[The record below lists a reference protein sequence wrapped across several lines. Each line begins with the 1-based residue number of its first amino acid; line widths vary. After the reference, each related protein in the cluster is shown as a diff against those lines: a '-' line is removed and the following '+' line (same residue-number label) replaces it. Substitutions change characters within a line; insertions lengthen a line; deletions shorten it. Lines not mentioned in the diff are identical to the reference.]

1 MSFSPYSDLRVQG
14 RRVRNTLAIVVL
26 VGGATLDLNSQSRPA
41 AVPAAE
47 GEWLHLGGD
56 AGSTRYSP
64 LAQITSAN
72 VGALRI
78 AWRRPAVAP
87 ELSAA
92 RPEVKFGN
100 LRSTPFMAGGVIYM
114 TNAIGLVEAIDPGS
128 GRTIWTQDLPAGQP
142 ITGAATRGVAL
153 WRSGGETR
161 IFALRNQRLWALEAA
176 TGKLIASFGDNGS
189 VNLMTRLGPLGPA
202 MVMWN
207 FAPFVCNDVVMAGV
221 SLNDNIKTR
230 TEPPGL
236 VQAFDVRT
244 GKPAWVF
251 NPIPRPGELGN
262 DTWEN
267 DAWSYSGSANVWSA
281 MSADEALGLAY
292 LPTGSPT
299 GDMYGGSRLGN
310 NLFGNSIVCV
320 KCATGE
326 RVWHFQT
333 IHHDLWDWDNNVAPI
348 VTDITVNGRPIKAVV
363 QLTKQAMAYVFDRV
377 TGQPVW
383 PIVERP
389 VPPSR
394 TPGERASA
402 TQPFPTKPAPFDRHG
417 LQAEDV
423 IDFTPELRAEG
434 LAIARRYV
442 LGPIFTPPSIKGDG
456 PNDTKGTLQLPGEI
470 GGAQY
475 TGAAFDRQTGMLYI
489 SSISAT
495 FAADLVPGPPE
506 TGLRYVRGTREQVIG
521 PRGLPIMK
529 PPYGRIVAIDLNTGD
544 HRWMVPNADGPREH
558 PALKGLSLPP
568 LGQPIHDRLI
578 ATPTLLLSVH
588 GDAGGEAATPLFGGE
603 GSHLLRAY
611 EKATGKTLAEIELP
625 AGAVGGM
632 STYWYQGKQYVVLPI
647 GMKGRPS
654 ELIALSLP

>member
-1 MSFSPYSDLRVQG
+1 MTLPKFATSSVDLPRWTVFLVTLLAFGGSMVLQSQTSSPSP
-14 RRVRNTLAIVVL
+14 
-26 VGGATLDLNSQSRPA
+26 GAD
-41 AVPAAE
+41 

-56 AGSTRYSP
+56 SGSTRYSP
-64 LAQITSAN
+64 LAQITPTN
-72 VGALRI
+72 IKGLRI

-87 ELSAA
+87 ELTATH
-92 RPEVKFGN
+92 PEMKFGN
-100 LRSTPFMAGGVIYM
+100 IRSTQFLSRGVLYY
-114 TNAIGLVEAIDPGS
+114 TNAVGLVEAVDPGR
-128 GRTIWTQDLPAGQP
+128 GNTIWAQEPPAGQP
-142 ITGAATRGVAL
+142 LTGAATRGVAL
-153 WRSGGETR
+153 WRSASETR
-161 IFALRNQRLWALEAA
+161 VFALRNQRLWALDAA
-176 TGKLIASFGDNGS
+176 TGQLITTFGDNGS
-189 VNLMTRLGPLGPA
+189 VDLTTRLGQLGKA

-207 FAPFVCNDVVMAGV
+207 FAPFVCRDVVMVGV

-230 TEPPGL
+230 SEPPGL

-251 NPIPRPGELGN
+251 NPIPRPGELGAE
-262 DTWEN
+262 TWEN
-267 DAWSYSGSANVWSA
+267 DSWSYSGSANVWSA
-281 MSADEALGLAY
+281 MSADEDLGYAY

-299 GDMYGGSRLGN
+299 GDMYGGARLGN

-348 VTDITVNGRPIKAVV
+348 LTDITVDGKPIKAVV

-389 VPPSR
+389 VPPSQ
-394 TPGERASA
+394 TPGERASP

-417 LQAEDV
+417 LQVNDL
-423 IDFTPELRAEG
+423 IDFTPELRAEA
-434 LAIARRYV
+434 LTIAKRYV
-442 LGPIFTPPSIKGDG
+442 LGPIFTPPSIAGPG

-475 TGAAFDRQTGMLYI
+475 TGAAFDRAAGVLYV

-495 FAADLVPGPPE
+495 FAADLQPGAPE
-506 TGLRYVRGTREQVIG
+506 TGLRYVRGTREQVLG

-544 HRWMVPNADGPREH
+544 HKWMVPNADGPRSH
-558 PALKGLSLPP
+558 PALRALDLPP

-578 ATPTLLLSVH
+578 ATPTMLLSIH
-588 GDAGGEAATPLFGGE
+588 GDANGEAATPPFGVQ
-603 GSHLLRAY
+603 GSHELRAY
-611 EKATGKTLAEIELP
+611 DKATGNVLHRMELP
-625 AGAVGGM
+625 AGAVGGL
-632 STYWYQGKQYVVLPI
+632 SSYLHQGKQYIVLPI
-647 GMKGRPS
+647 GTRGRAS
-654 ELIALSLP
+654 EVIALSLP